1 MKIPGPARLLLL
13 TCFFLLST
21 RIAAQS
27 AADDSMLY
35 KKAVYHVIS
44 LYHQAIG
51 EQSGLFNGSQYGRY
65 PFLFAAGG
73 YPFFKEDKPG
83 TGSVIYDGILYEQVE
98 LQYDEVQEAL
108 IMQDSI
114 RRIQLLNKK
123 IAGFTLFDN
132 TFIHIVKDSTA
143 EPLVRTG
150 FYNLLYKGNI
160 SLLKREE
167 KVIREDVSTG
177 ELLRFIDLNVYYYIQ
192 KNNSFYSI
200 KKKASILD
208 IFKDRKKDIRQYIR
222 KNKLRYRDDRDNMLI
237 KVTAYYDQ
245 LIK

>member
-1 MKIPGPARLLLL
+1 MKIRVTASFLLL
-13 TCFFLLST
+13 TGFFLSAT
-21 RIAAQS
+21 PVAAQS

-51 EQSGLFNGSQYGRY
+51 EQSGLYNGSQYGRY
-65 PFLFAAGG
+65 PFSFAGGG

-83 TGSVIYDGILYEQVE
+83 AGSVMYDGILYENVE
-98 LQYDEVQEAL
+98 LQYDETQEVL

-114 RRIQLLNKK
+114 RRIQLLNQK
-123 IAGFTLFDN
+123 IEGFTLFN
-132 TFIHIVKDSTA
+132 NAFIRIVKDSTA
-143 EPLVRTG
+143 GPLVRTG
-150 FYNLLYKGNI
+150 FYNLLYNGNI

-167 KVIREDVSTG
+167 KIIREDVSTG

-192 KNNSFYSI
+192 KNSTFYSI
-200 KKKASILD
+200 KKKSSVLD
-208 IFKDRKKDIRQYIR
+208 VFKDRKKDIRQYIR
-222 KNKLRYRDDRDNMLI
+222 KNKLSYRGNRDNILI